1 MSLNIVIPKTMID
14 SGKLSAAYGG
24 YGWSPRQQSHRRE
37 IGSLWADCGI
47 INEWAPLKSVLLHTP
62 SEEWKHLSDPNAALM
77 EETPNLEL
85 AREQHDA
92 IAQAFRSHGVA
103 VHYVEPGQTPPPN
116 LIFCADLFVMTP
128 EGALLARPASMVRA
142 GEERWV
148 ARRLADLGIPIVRTL
163 RGEATFEGADIQWL
177 NAETVLLGRGLRT
190 NAEGAA
196 QVSEALGEMGVRVML
211 VDLPIGSMH
220 LMGMLR
226 FLDRDLAVGWPGRLS
241 HVAVE
246 ALREHGYK
254 VILLPD
260 EAEARRHAL
269 NFVTLGPRKILMP
282 AGKPITQAFY
292 EALGVTCH
300 AIETAELNK
309 AAGGIGCLTGVLE
322 RRNPPQV

>member
-1 MSLNIVIPKTMID
+1 MSLNIVIPKTMND

-24 YGWSPRQQSHRRE
+24 YGWSPRQRSHRQE

-62 SEEWKHLSDPNAALM
+62 GEEWKHLSDPNAALM

-103 VHYVEPGQTPPPN
+103 VHYVEPDQTPPPN

-128 EGALLARPASMVRA
+128 EGALLARPASTVRA

-196 QVSEALGEMGVRVML
+196 QVSEALGEMGIRVML

-226 FLDRDLAVGWPGRLS
+226 FLDRDMAVGWAGRLS
-241 HVAVE
+241 YVAVE
-246 ALREHGYK
+246 ALREHGYE
-254 VILLPD
+254 VVLLPD

-269 NFVTLGPRKILMP
+269 NFVTLGPREILMP

-292 EALGVTCH
+292 EDQGVTCH
-300 AIETAELNK
+300 TVETGELNK
-309 AAGGIGCLTGVLE
+309 AAGGIGCLTGILE

>member
-1 MSLNIVIPKTMID
+1 MTDSL
-14 SGKLSAAYGG
+14 KLSAAYGG
-24 YGWSPRQQSHRRE
+24 EGWSPRQRSHRQD
-37 IGSLWADCGI
+37 IGSLWADCGVN
-47 INEWAPLKSVLLHTP
+47 NEWAPLKTVLLHAP
-62 SEEWKHLSDPNAALM
+62 GEEWDHLSDPNAALM
-77 EETPNLEL
+77 EEAPNLEL

-92 IAQAFRSHGVA
+92 IAQAYKGHGVK
-103 VHYVEPGQTPPPN
+103 VHYVEPDQTPPPN

-128 EGALLARPASMVRA
+128 EGAILARPASTVRA

-163 RGEATFEGADIQWL
+163 RGKGTFEGADLLWL
-177 NAETVLLGRGLRT
+177 DAETALLGRGLRT

-196 QVSEALGEMGVRVML
+196 QVGEALEGMGVSVML

-241 HVAVE
+241 YFAVE
-246 ALREHGYK
+246 ALREHGYR
-254 VILLPD
+254 VNLIPD

-269 NFVTLGPRKILMP
+269 NVVTLGPREILMP
-282 AGKPITQAFY
+282 AGKPITRAFY
-292 EALGVTCH
+292 ENHGVTCH
-300 AIETAELNK
+300 TVETGELNK

-322 RRNPPQV
+322 RRNPPKD